1 MIAVVAAQAADLPT
15 VRTLLDEY
23 AAWLGIDLSYQ
34 SFDRE
39 YRELPGEYAPPAGAL
54 LIALSHEEPAGM
66 VALRG
71 RGAGRCEMKRLWVR
85 PSARGLGVGRALV
98 DRVLVEARERGYR
111 EIVLDT
117 LPVMGD
123 AQRLYERA
131 GFHDVEPY
139 YDSPVPGTRFMRR
152 AL

>member
-1 MIAVVAAQAADLPT
+1 
-15 VRTLLDEY
+15 
-23 AAWLGIDLSYQ
+23 
-34 SFDRE
+34 
-39 YRELPGEYAPPAGAL
+39 
-54 LIALSHEEPAGM
+54 
-66 VALRG
+66 
-71 RGAGRCEMKRLWVR
+71 MKRLWVR